1 VVPAALVIAVI
12 ALLTAAAAAENSDV
26 AGSLKV
32 LAHLRWTWVVAGIAL
47 EVVSVAAFS
56 AMFREFLKAGRA
68 KPRSSETLVTV
79 YAANAMSVSVP
90 LIGPSL
96 AAAYLFR
103 RFARAGAGS
112 VVAGW
117 TLLAGAVVSTTTWGI
132 VLVAGGLAS
141 GSTVAL
147 AITVPALA
155 LAVGVAATIAAA
167 ARYPRVRR
175 ALENFLAWAL
185 TRAARLLR
193 FPATD
198 QKLALRA
205 WTQRFG
211 ARRLPTSNWALAF
224 GYSLLNW
231 SADAAVLTVCITAVG
246 VHVPWH
252 DLLLVYAAGIGAQ
265 GLSLTP
271 GGLAI
276 TEGAISLALVA
287 SGVHVRQAVAA
298 AVLYRLISFWFNAA
312 VGWLFLLLL
321 QARKPAVFTAPE
333 PVLEPSAEP
342 VPETAPQPHELVL
355 LHGQPGSAADWDAVL
370 ARLPSYLHAVAKDR
384 PGYGASRREAGG
396 FTVNAQVVLD
406 DLDERGVDSAVLVA
420 HSWASGAALTAA
432 HLAPRRVRAVVLL
445 AGVGPGSVGIV
456 DWLLAAPVI
465 GPLAAQVMWRWTP
478 WVARLRLAWLS
489 GREGQPLNPGD
500 HLSLQVWGE
509 KPAGGRPRWHAFLT
523 EQRALLSELAE
534 LEAALPSIEVPVLL
548 LADPADQIVPIMAAQ
563 RMVTELPNAR
573 LRLISDAGHHLP
585 RRAPGAVTEAIS
597 EFLTA
602 VDETMPAGS
611 PRPAGETLRHS
622 PIRRVPGAA
631 PGQPGR
637 ARSSRAAWSPRRYAV
652 LAPEAA
658 ACSAGRV
665 IAAVIGDGRN
675 PLNVSQI
682 PSRNSKSASGNVRR
696 KAVPETCGNTPNS
709 SRMAAAKARVPP
721 ARPSTAIGRGTRPDR
736 YIR

>member
-1 VVPAALVIAVI
+1 VIPAAVVIVVV
-12 ALLTAAAAAENSDV
+12 ALLTAAAAAENSNV

-47 EVVSVAAFS
+47 EVISVAAFA
-56 AMFREFLKAGRA
+56 AMFREFLKAGRVR
-68 KPRSSETLVTV
+68 PRWSETLVTV

-90 LIGPSL
+90 IVGPSL

-103 RFARAGAGS
+103 RFARAGAGT

-117 TLLAGAVVSTTTWGI
+117 TLLAGGVISTTAWG
-132 VLVAGGLAS
+132 VLLVAGGLAS
-141 GSTVAL
+141 GSILAL

-155 LAVGVAATIAAA
+155 LAVAVAATIAAA
-167 ARYPRVRR
+167 VRYPRVRQV
-175 ALENFLAWAL
+175 LEDFLAWGL
-185 TRAARLLR
+185 TRGARLLR
-193 FPATD
+193 WPATD

-205 WTQRFG
+205 WAQRFG
-211 ARRLPTSNWALAF
+211 ARRLPTSNWARAF

-231 SADAAVLTVCITAVG
+231 FSDATVLTVSIIAVG
-246 VHVPWH
+246 VHVPWP

-312 VGWLFLLLL
+312 VGWVFLLLL
-321 QARKPAVFTAPE
+321 QARRPLAYAAPE
-333 PVLEPSAEP
+333 PVLEPSAGP
-342 VPETAPQPHELVL
+342 APGTAPQPHELVL

-370 ARLPSYLHAVAKDR
+370 ARLPANLHAVAKDR
-384 PGYGASRREAGG
+384 PGYGASRRDAGG
-396 FTVNAQVVLD
+396 FTANAQAILD

-420 HSWASGAALTAA
+420 HSWASGAALMAA
-432 HLAPRRVRAVVLL
+432 HLAPQRVRAVVLL

-465 GPLAAQVMWRWTP
+465 GPVAAQVMWRWTP
-478 WVARLRLAWLS
+478 WVARLRLAWLN
-489 GREGQPLNPGD
+489 GRAGGPLDPGE

-509 KPAGGRPRWHAFLT
+509 KPAGAKPRWRAFLT

-548 LADPADQIVPIMAAQ
+548 LADPADQIVSIMAAQ

-585 RRAPGAVTEAIS
+585 RRAPGAVTEALT
-597 EFLTA
+597 EFLATL
-602 VDETMPAGS
+602 DETAPAGS
-611 PRPAGETLRHS
+611 HE
-622 PIRRVPGAA
+622 
-631 PGQPGR
+631 
-637 ARSSRAAWSPRRYAV
+637 
-652 LAPEAA
+652 
-658 ACSAGRV
+658 
-665 IAAVIGDGRN
+665 
-675 PLNVSQI
+675 
-682 PSRNSKSASGNVRR
+682 
-696 KAVPETCGNTPNS
+696 
-709 SRMAAAKARVPP
+709 P
-721 ARPSTAIGRGTRPDR
+721 AREPLVLQHRHAEAFTA
-736 YIR
+736 